1 MGKPTRCPHLRPAGL
16 LIMLRWA
23 AIFFVLAIIAA
34 LLGFIGAASVFAS
47 IAKVLFGLFLVI
59 FLALLILGL
68 VAGRRVM

>member
-1 MGKPTRCPHLRPAGL
+1 
-16 LIMLRWA
+16 MLRWA

-59 FLALLILGL
+59 FLALLFLGL
-68 VAGRRVM
+68 LAGRRVM